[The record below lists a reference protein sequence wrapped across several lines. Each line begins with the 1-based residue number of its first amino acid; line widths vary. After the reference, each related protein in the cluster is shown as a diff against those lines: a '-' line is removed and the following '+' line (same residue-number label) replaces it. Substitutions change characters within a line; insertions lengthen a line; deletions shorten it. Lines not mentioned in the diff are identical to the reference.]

1 MTFELPEL
9 PYGADALEPFLSKK
23 TLETHHGKHHQG
35 YINNLNKLIADSDYQ
50 GLSLH
55 EIVIKAHEKGDTG
68 IFNNA
73 AQSLNH
79 GFLWKSMSP
88 EGGNAPDGPLGDAID
103 AAFGDLNGFQK
114 AFKSA
119 AVSQFGSGW
128 VWLVADSD
136 GLRIMQ
142 TGNADTPIQHGV
154 QALLTLDVWEHAYYL
169 DYKNDRAQYVDSFL
183 NGRVN
188 WTFAER
194 NFKAINAVVAT

>member
-1 MTFELPEL
+1 MTFKLPDL
-9 PYGADALEPFLSKK
+9 PYRTDALEPFLSKQ

-35 YINNLNKLIADSDYQ
+35 YINKLNKLIADTDYQ

-55 EIVIKAHEKGDTG
+55 EIVVKSGEKGDTAV
-68 IFNNA
+68 FNNA

-79 GFLWKSMSP
+79 SFLWESMSP
-88 EGGNAPDGPLGDAID
+88 EGGTTPVGPLGDAID

-128 VWLVADSD
+128 VWLVTDSD

-154 QALLTLDVWEHAYYL
+154 QPLLTLDVWEHAYYL
-169 DYKNDRAQYVDSFL
+169 DYKNDRGQYVDSFL
-183 NGRVN
+183 SDRIN
-188 WTFAER
+188 WAFAAR
-194 NFKAINAVVAT
+194 NFEAGKGKVAA